1 MHAQPQVDRWRCL
14 PLHFHPPCPGTHAR
28 KNRKAI
34 HEQEDPRICC
44 SRCRS
49 CASFWRICISTSIS
63 ISEDLLTRIPG
74 PLTGGEASTG
84 IDEQNA
90 VKYAIKVFEA
100 ANPNIK
106 INLVSVDDEGDPAV
120 ASKVAPGVG
129 TNRKIIG
136 LVGPAYSG
144 ATIASLPYY
153 KAGNL
158 TVISPSATRVSLTD
172 PKSPTAK
179 SDYGR
184 PIFHRVVATDDK
196 QGPAL
201 AKFATKGVAAA
212 KVFVFDDQSS
222 YAVPLRGYV
231 EAAIKKISG
240 ASVVGSGDSVI
251 NTTTDYSPTIAKIKS
266 SGANVVIYTGYYSA
280 AAIFIKQL
288 RDSGSTAV
296 FAGGDGVFN
305 QEFAKLAGKS
315 AENARLTGVAGLAD
329 VDAKLEA
336 DFKAKIG
343 VSSGVY
349 AVESIDAANI
359 FLSGIKNGK
368 TTRAAMNKW
377 VKAYNFKGIA
387 GATIKFN
394 PVSYTHLTLPTTP
407 YV

>member
-1 MHAQPQVDRWRCL
+1 MN
-14 PLHFHPPCPGTHAR
+14 
-28 KNRKAI
+28 KKIKASAALVAAI
-34 HEQEDPRICC
+34 AL
-44 SRCRS
+44 SFGAF
-49 CASFWRICISTSIS
+49 ASTTASAATKAKTFT
-63 ISEDLLTRIPG
+63 LAYQG
-74 PLTGGEASTG
+74 PLSGGEASTG
-84 IDEQNA
+84 IDEQNG

-100 ANPNIK
+100 ANPGYK

-129 TNRKIIG
+129 TNRNIIG
-136 LVGPAYSG
+136 LIGPAYSG

-201 AKFATKGVAAA
+201 AKFATAGVSSP

-231 EAAIKKISG
+231 ETALKSLKG
-240 ASVVGSGDSVI
+240 ATLVGGDSVP
-251 NTTTDYSPTIAKIKS
+251 NTTTDFSPTLAKIKS
-266 SGANVVIYTGYYSA
+266 AGANVVIYTGYYSQA
-280 AAIFIKQL
+280 AVFVKQL

-305 QEFAKLAGKS
+305 QQFAVLAGKS
-315 AENARLTGVAGLAD
+315 AEGSKLTGVAGLAD
-329 VDAKLEA
+329 VDPKIEA

-349 AVESIDAANI
+349 AVESIDATNI
-359 FLSGIKNGK
+359 FLSGILNGK

-377 VKAYNFKGIA
+377 VKSYNLKGIA
-387 GATIKFN
+387 GASLKFN
-394 PVSYTHLTLPTTP
+394 QHGDISEGGFAGFLVTGGKLVNKGPV
-407 YV
+407 V

>member
-1 MHAQPQVDRWRCL
+1 MNKKIQGSAALVAAAAL
-14 PLHFHPPCPGTHAR
+14 AFGAF
-28 KNRKAI
+28 
-34 HEQEDPRICC
+34 
-44 SRCRS
+44 
-49 CASFWRICISTSIS
+49 ASAPASAAVKTYSIAYQ
-63 ISEDLLTRIPG
+63 G

-201 AKFATKGVAAA
+201 AKFATKGIASP

-231 EAAIKKISG
+231 EAALKKISG
-240 ASVVGSGDSVI
+240 ASVVGGGDSVI

-280 AAIFIKQL
+280 AAIFVKQL

-329 VDAKLEA
+329 VDSKIEA
-336 DFKAKIG
+336 DFKSKIG

-349 AVESIDAANI
+349 AVESIDAANV

-377 VKAYNFKGIA
+377 VKNYNFKGIA
-387 GATIKFN
+387 GANIKFN
-394 PVSYTHLTLPTTP
+394 QHGDISEGGFAGFLVTGGKLVNQGPVA
-407 YV
+407 

>member
-1 MHAQPQVDRWRCL
+1 MQEKTGRQYMN
-14 PLHFHPPCPGTHAR
+14 
-28 KNRKAI
+28 KKIKASAALVAAI
-34 HEQEDPRICC
+34 AL
-44 SRCRS
+44 SFGAFATTS
-49 CASFWRICISTSIS
+49 ASAATKTFT
-63 ISEDLLTRIPG
+63 LAYQG
-74 PLTGGEASTG
+74 PLSGGEASTG
-84 IDEQNA
+84 IDEQNG

-100 ANPNIK
+100 ANPGYK

-129 TNRKIIG
+129 TNKAIIG
-136 LVGPAYSG
+136 LIGPAYSG

-201 AKFATKGVAAA
+201 AKFATAGVTSP

-231 EAAIKKISG
+231 ETALKSVKG
-240 ASVVGSGDSVI
+240 ATLAGGDSVP
-251 NTTTDYSPTIAKIKS
+251 NTTTDFSPTIAKIKS
-266 SGANVVIYTGYYSA
+266 SGANVVIYTGYYSQA
-280 AAIFIKQL
+280 AVFVKQL

-305 QEFAKLAGKS
+305 QQFAVLAGKS
-315 AENARLTGVAGLAD
+315 AEGAKLTGVAGLAD
-329 VDAKLEA
+329 VDPKIEA

-377 VKAYNFKGIA
+377 VKSYNFPGIA
-387 GATIKFN
+387 GAVIKFN
-394 PVSYTHLTLPTTP
+394 QHGDISAGGFAGFLVTGGKLVNKGPV
-407 YV
+407 V

>member
-1 MHAQPQVDRWRCL
+1 M
-14 PLHFHPPCPGTHAR
+14 
-28 KNRKAI
+28 
-34 HEQEDPRICC
+34 QEKTGRQYMNKKIQG
-44 SRCRS
+44 SAALVAAAALAFGAF
-49 CASFWRICISTSIS
+49 ASAPASASVKTYS
-63 ISEDLLTRIPG
+63 LAYQG

-100 ANPNIK
+100 ANPTIK

-172 PKSPTAK
+172 PKSATAK

-231 EAAIKKISG
+231 EAAIKKVAG

-387 GATIKFN
+387 GANIKFN
-394 PVSYTHLTLPTTP
+394 QHGDISEGGFAGFLITGGKLVNQGPVA
-407 YV
+407 

>member
-1 MHAQPQVDRWRCL
+1 MN
-14 PLHFHPPCPGTHAR
+14 
-28 KNRKAI
+28 KKIKASAALVAAI
-34 HEQEDPRICC
+34 AL
-44 SRCRS
+44 SFGAF
-49 CASFWRICISTSIS
+49 ASTTASAATKAKTFT
-63 ISEDLLTRIPG
+63 LAYQG
-74 PLTGGEASTG
+74 PLSGGEASTG
-84 IDEQNA
+84 IDEQNG

-100 ANPNIK
+100 ANPGYK

-129 TNRKIIG
+129 TNKAIIG
-136 LVGPAYSG
+136 LIGPAYSG

-201 AKFATKGVAAA
+201 AKFATAGVTSP

-231 EAAIKKISG
+231 ETALKSVKG
-240 ASVVGSGDSVI
+240 ATLVGGDSVP
-251 NTTTDYSPTIAKIKS
+251 NTTTDFSPTIAKIKS
-266 SGANVVIYTGYYSA
+266 AGANVVIYTGYYSQA
-280 AAIFIKQL
+280 AVFVKQL

-305 QEFAKLAGKS
+305 QQFAVLAGKS
-315 AENARLTGVAGLAD
+315 AEGAKLTGVAGLAD
-329 VDAKLEA
+329 VDPKIEA

-349 AVESIDAANI
+349 AVESIDATNI

-377 VKAYNFKGIA
+377 VKSYNFPGIA
-387 GATIKFN
+387 GAVIKFN
-394 PVSYTHLTLPTTP
+394 QHGDISAGGFAGFLVTGGKLVNKGPV
-407 YV
+407 V